1 MIFPAVW
8 LNLQN
13 SAADMWNQS
22 IAPRNPRHSPFKHH
36 QQHPHSHPTR
46 NTPGHLPAEHL
57 PPKSALEHH
66 QIHRWQHSQPLL
78 RSSAATNT
86 PHRTFNSTTPS
97 ATPQATPC
105 ATPADHIR
113 DQIHQRH
120 RRKHPWLHFPTTS
133 AIKHCYQHPIQHL
146 QPHPRWHP
154 PPSQQPEK
162 YRYHL
167 PLESSIKKEGSNLKR
182 VWLRR
187 KKCIKRRSVWKEA
200 FKQEELN

>member
-66 QIHRWQHSQPLL
+66 QIHPWQPSQPLL

-113 DQIHQRH
+113 DQIPPATPTQTPLTTLPNHLRDQALLSTPHTTPSATPSMTPPTLATTREVSLSPTPRLEVRTPIA
-120 RRKHPWLHFPTTS
+120 RRGV
-133 AIKHCYQHPIQHL
+133 
-146 QPHPRWHP
+146 R
-154 PPSQQPEK
+154 
-162 YRYHL
+162 
-167 PLESSIKKEGSNLKR
+167 LKR
-182 VWLRR
+182 KAR
-187 KKCIKRRSVWKEA
+187 I
-200 FKQEELN
+200 